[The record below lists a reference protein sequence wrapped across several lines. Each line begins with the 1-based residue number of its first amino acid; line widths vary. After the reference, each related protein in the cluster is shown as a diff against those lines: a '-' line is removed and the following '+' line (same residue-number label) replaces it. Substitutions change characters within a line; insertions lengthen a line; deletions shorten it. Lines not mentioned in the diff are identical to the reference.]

1 MRMWRSFSADYDDG
15 DDDASSVLPVVVD
28 QLRKKWLVFFRLSDE
43 HTERRGGSEAK
54 AVVAM

>member
-1 MRMWRSFSADYDDG
+1 MRMWRSFSADY